1 MAGAEIKPSR
11 TDKVGQ
17 SENSAAEEDSEN
29 PQSLAT
35 MAGVESTSAERERE
49 SG

>member
-1 MAGAEIKPSR
+1 MAGAEIKPLR
-11 TDKVGQ
+11 ADKVGQ
-17 SENSAAEEDSEN
+17 AENFVDEEDSEN

-35 MAGVESTSAERERE
+35 MTGVESTSAERERG